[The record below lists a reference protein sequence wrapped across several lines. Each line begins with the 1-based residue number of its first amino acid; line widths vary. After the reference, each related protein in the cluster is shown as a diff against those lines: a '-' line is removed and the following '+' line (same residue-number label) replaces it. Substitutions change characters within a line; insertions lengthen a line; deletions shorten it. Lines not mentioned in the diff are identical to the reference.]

1 MIPTCASR
9 NVFQR
14 KDEFHVSLT
23 VPAVWFPATPREGAS
38 RQLGIR
44 GVAPGAAQKL
54 GHPGVIRV
62 LWRAGSHYG

>member
-14 KDEFHVSLT
+14 KDEFHESLT

-38 RQLGIR
+38 QQLGIR
-44 GVAPGAAQKL
+44 GSLRGRRKNL
-54 GHPGVIRV
+54 DIR
-62 LWRAGSHYG
+62 A